1 MKKLILLL
9 SIFFITAAVRA
20 QYTTNLVLSGT
31 PPASLSEWGNRRDV
45 LTFIISSAQGVSFP
59 VIIKTEIKT
68 TDGSVIAS
76 TDLGKAKPVI
86 LSSATTILNASDV
99 LPLENML
106 FVGKYKT
113 SLQRT
118 GKLPADNYT
127 LCVQLVRPADYL
139 PASEI
144 KCKNFYIATTQ
155 LPILMKP
162 YNEEMLDAKM
172 AQTAIT
178 FRWTPL
184 VPRLTEPA
192 TYRLQVF
199 EILANQNPVQAL
211 RSNQPLLDKE
221 IRGATQYIWQPQI
234 SFIWVQ
240 PGDGDGD
247 GTYDPPGVI
256 NTTEANV
263 HENKTKKLNEEGLEK
278 IIKQHSFGFIW
289 TIQTLDKAG
298 NPVTQTEGNG
308 EARSEPIIFYVQDK
322 HAGKQLGKP
331 KYEDVH

>member
-20 QYTTNLVLSGT
+20 QYNTNLVLAGT
-31 PPASLSEWGNRRDV
+31 PPASLSEWANRRDV
-45 LTFIISSAQGVSFP
+45 LTYIISSVQGVSFP
-59 VIIKTEIKT
+59 VIIKTELKT

-76 TDLGKAKPVI
+76 TDLAKAKQVI
-86 LSSATTILNASDV
+86 LSSATTILNAAEV

-113 SLQRT
+113 SMQRT

-221 IRGATQYIWQPQI
+221 IRGATQYIWQPQL
-234 SFIWVQ
+234 SFTWIP
-240 PGDGDGD
+240 PGDVDGDGSD
-247 GTYDPPGVI
+247 NVAGVI
-256 NTTEANV
+256 NNIDSPIV
-263 HENKTKKLNEEGLEK
+263 NNKTKNASEPVFEK
-278 IIKQHSFGFIW
+278 IIKQHAFGFIW

-298 NPVTQTEGNG
+298 NPVTQTDGNG
-308 EARSEPIIFYVQDK
+308 EARSEPILFYVKEKQ
-322 HAGKQLGKP
+322 AGKQ
-331 KYEDVH
+331 

>member
-9 SIFFITAAVRA
+9 SIFFITATVTA
-20 QYTTNLVLSGT
+20 QYTTNLVLAAT
-31 PPASLSEWGNRRDV
+31 PPAPLSEWANRREV
-45 LTFIISSAQGVSFP
+45 LTYIISSAQGVSFP

-76 TDLGKAKPVI
+76 TDLAKAKQII
-86 LSSATTILNASDV
+86 LSSATTILNAADV

-139 PASEI
+139 PASEV

-172 AQTAIT
+172 VQTAII

-192 TYRLQVF
+192 SYRLQVF

-221 IRGATQYIWQPQI
+221 IRGATQYIWQPQL
-234 SFIWVQ
+234 SFIWI
-240 PGDGDGD
+240 PLGDVNGD
-247 GTYDPPGVI
+247 GTDASAGVI
-256 NTTEANV
+256 NTSDSNMV
-263 HENKTKKLNEEGLEK
+263 NDKTKKASEIDLVK
-278 IIKQHSFGFIW
+278 KIKQHSFGFIW

-298 NPVTQTEGNG
+298 NPVTQTDGNG
-308 EARSEPIIFYVQDK
+308 EARSEPIIFYVKDK
-322 HAGKQLGKP
+322 QAGK
-331 KYEDVH
+331 

>member
-1 MKKLILLL
+1 MKKLILLF
-9 SIFFITAAVRA
+9 SIFFITTTLRA
-20 QYTTNLVLSGT
+20 QYTTNLVLAAT

-76 TDLGKAKPVI
+76 TDLAKAKPVI
-86 LSSATTILNASDV
+86 LSSATTILNATDV

-139 PASEI
+139 PASEV

-184 VPRLTEPA
+184 VPRLTDPA

-199 EILANQNPVQAL
+199 EILAGQNPVQAL

-221 IRGATQYIWQPQI
+221 IRGATQYIWQPQL
-234 SFIWVQ
+234 SFNWI
-240 PGDGDGD
+240 PTGDGD
-247 GTYDPPGVI
+247 GTDDSVGVI
-256 NTTEANV
+256 NTSDSNMV
-263 HENKTKKLNEEGLEK
+263 NDKTKNVSESLSERK
-278 IIKQHSFGFIW
+278 IKQYSFGFIW

-298 NPVTQTEGNG
+298 TPATQTEGNG
-308 EARSEPIIFYVQDK
+308 EARSEPVIFYV
-322 HAGKQLGKP
+322 KP
-331 KYEDVH
+331 TIHKK

>member
-9 SIFFITAAVRA
+9 SIFFITATVNA
-20 QYTTNLVLSGT
+20 QYTTNLVLAAT
-31 PPASLSEWGNRRDV
+31 PPASLSEWANRREV
-45 LTFIISSAQGVSFP
+45 LTYIISSAQGVSFP

-76 TDLGKAKPVI
+76 TDLAKAKQII
-86 LSSATTILNASDV
+86 LSSATTILNAADV

-139 PASEI
+139 PASEV

-172 AQTAIT
+172 AQTAII

-192 TYRLQVF
+192 SYRLQVF
-199 EILANQNPVQAL
+199 EILTNQNPVQAL

-221 IRGATQYIWQPQI
+221 IRGATQYIWQPQL
-234 SFIWVQ
+234 SFTRI
-240 PGDGDGD
+240 PPADIDGD
-247 GTYDPPGVI
+247 GTDDSAGVI
-256 NTTEANV
+256 NTSDSNMV
-263 HENKTKKLNEEGLEK
+263 NDKTKKASEINLEK
-278 IIKQHSFGFIW
+278 KIKQHSFGFIW

-298 NPVTQTEGNG
+298 NPVTQTDGNG
-308 EARSEPIIFYVQDK
+308 EARSEPIIFYVKDK
-322 HAGKQLGKP
+322 QAGK
-331 KYEDVH
+331 

>member
-20 QYTTNLVLSGT
+20 QYNTNLVLAGT
-31 PPASLSEWGNRRDV
+31 PPASLSEWANRRDV
-45 LTFIISSAQGVSFP
+45 LTYIISSAQGVSFP
-59 VIIKTEIKT
+59 VIIKTELKT

-76 TDLGKAKPVI
+76 TDLAKAKQVI
-86 LSSATTILNASDV
+86 LSSATTILNAADV

-113 SLQRT
+113 SMQRT
-118 GKLPADNYT
+118 GKLPADNYI

-221 IRGATQYIWQPQI
+221 IRGATQYIWQPQL
-234 SFIWVQ
+234 SFNWIPPGHVN
-240 PGDGDGD
+240 GDGRDDLG
-247 GTYDPPGVI
+247 GVI
-256 NTTEANV
+256 NTRDSNMV
-263 HENKTKKLNEEGLEK
+263 NDK

-298 NPVTQTEGNG
+298 NPVTQTDGNG
-308 EARSEPIIFYVQDK
+308 EARSEPILFYVRERQ
-322 HAGKQLGKP
+322 AGKQ
-331 KYEDVH
+331 